1 MTTAI
6 AAKPGHEG
14 PRSPRSHGARP
25 TIAEVDLDALGHNLR
40 VLRRLAGGARVF
52 PVVKA
57 DAYGHGLLPVARSL
71 EGHRADGL
79 CVALTEEGLRLRE
92 AGLQLPLLVLNGVYG
107 DEHAQVL
114 ARGLTPVV
122 FGEEQLIAFAKVAAG
137 RPVDVH
143 LKVDTGMARLGVTL
157 RDLDALLDRV
167 AALPE
172 IRIAG
177 VMTHLSSA
185 DTDPERTAVQLQR
198 FEGALS
204 TIRERGHRPAVVHAA
219 NSAATLGVPAAGYD
233 LVRPGIAIYGV
244 SPVRGAFPEL
254 RPVLSLHS
262 RVLMVRSVQKG
273 ESVGYDASF
282 RAERDSRIAT
292 VPIGYGDGL
301 LRSAQGAGQMLVRG
315 QRCRIVGRVSMDLT
329 TLDVTDL
336 PACDAGDAV
345 TVIGAQGASVLTA
358 DDLADACGTIAY
370 EVLTQISP
378 RVPRSYVG
386 G

>member
-1 MTTAI
+1 MTSAT

-14 PRSPRSHGARP
+14 PRSPRSQGARP
-25 TIAEVDLDALGHNLR
+25 TIAQVDLDALGHNLR
-40 VLRRLAGGARVF
+40 VLRRLAGAARVF

-57 DAYGHGLLPVARSL
+57 DAYGHGLLEVGRSL
-71 EGHRADGL
+71 ESHGADGL

-92 AGLQLPLLVLNGVYG
+92 AGLELPLLVLNGVYG

-122 FGEEQLIAFAKVAAG
+122 FAEDQLIAFARAAAG
-137 RPVDVH
+137 RQVDVH
-143 LKVDTGMARLGVTL
+143 LKVDTGMARLGVPL
-157 RDLDALLDRV
+157 RDV
-167 AALPE
+167 AALLGRAAGLTE

-177 VMTHLSSA
+177 VRTHLSSA
-185 DTDPERTAVQLQR
+185 DTDPDRTAVQLHR

-204 TIRERGHRPAVVHAA
+204 TIRARGHRPAVVHAA

-244 SPVRGAFPEL
+244 SPVRGAFTEL
-254 RPVLSLHS
+254 QPVLSLHS
-262 RVLMVRSVQKG
+262 RVLMVRSVPKG

-282 RAERDSRIAT
+282 RAARDSRIAT
-292 VPIGYGDGL
+292 VPMGYGDGL
-301 LRSAQGAGQMLVRG
+301 LRSAQGAGEMLVRG
-315 QRCRIVGRVSMDLT
+315 QRCRIVGRVSMDLI
-329 TLDVTDL
+329 TLDVTEL
-336 PACDAGDAV
+336 PACEAGDAV
-345 TVIGAQGASVLTA
+345 TVIGAQGAGVLTA

-386 G
+386 